1 MASISLARGRRG
13 PRTYNWLVMDLGALL
28 ASVIGIDLNRGKV
41 CSLFSLFCRHVARVV
56 AWGTCIYPY
65 IYLSICIDVV
75 ILIDFLSGGVI
86 ISRLKT
92 CIQFL
97 LNDDVHKLIMNG
109 CLQVFGNNI
118 LQHWDL

>member
-1 MASISLARGRRG
+1 MASISPARGRRG
-13 PRTYNWLVMDLGALL
+13 PHTYNWLVMVLGPLL
-28 ASVIGIDLNRGKV
+28 ASVMGIDLNRGKV

-86 ISRLKT
+86 ISRLKK

-97 LNDDVHKLIMNG
+97 LNDDVH
-109 CLQVFGNNI
+109 
-118 LQHWDL
+118 